1 LAPLATHHT
10 PDGKTK
16 ETDMSQVLLI
26 ISSPRANSHSTR
38 VARKLA
44 EKLASRPGSSLT
56 VRDLT
61 HQPLPHI
68 DDSFAIARNTLPDL
82 LSGEQKSA
90 LSLSDKLLAELF
102 AADTLIIAAA
112 MINFSIPSSLK
123 AYIDYVVR
131 PGVTF
136 RYGEK
141 GPEGLVKGKKAY
153 IVVARGGHY
162 SDGPMQALNFQ
173 DTYLKTILGFIGITD
188 VEVIAVEGIA
198 FGPEAAEKSVN
209 AAFARVDAIAP

>member
-1 LAPLATHHT
+1 
-10 PDGKTK
+10 
-16 ETDMSQVLLI
+16 MSQILLI
-26 ISSPRANSHSTR
+26 TSSPRVASYSTR

-44 EKLASRPGSSLT
+44 EKLASQPGSSLT

-68 DDSFAIARNTLPDL
+68 DDSFAVARNTPPDL
-82 LSGEQKSA
+82 LSSAQKSA

-102 AADTLIIAAA
+102 AADTIIVGAG

-136 RYGEK
+136 RYGK
-141 GPEGLVKGKKAY
+141 QGPEGLVTGKKAY
-153 IVVARGGHY
+153 LVVARGGVY
-162 SDGPMQALNFQ
+162 SQDSMRALNFQ
-173 DTYLKTILGFIGITD
+173 DTYLKTVLGFIGITD

-198 FGPEAAEKSVN
+198 FGPEVAEKALNSALV
-209 AAFARVDAIAP
+209 RVDAIAPRV